1 MGNLA
6 FAYLA
11 AGLGLL
17 GAALGAGIGIG
28 RLASSGLEGIA
39 RQPEAVNDIRG
50 TAIILAAGRGSRLD
64 PQHGSTD
71 FSKPLIKLGGVSLL
85 ERTVDNCR
93 AAGAKRQ
100 GRSGHSR

>member
-17 GAALGAGIGIG
+17 GAALGAGLGIG

-39 RQPEAVNDIRG
+39 RQPEAANDIRG
-50 TAIILAAGRGSRLD
+50 TAIILAA
-64 PQHGSTD
+64 
-71 FSKPLIKLGGVSLL
+71 FIEGVCIIAEVFAL
-85 ERTVDNCR
+85 VFFFV
-93 AAGAKRQ
+93 AQ
-100 GRSGHSR
+100 P